1 MNGDLNPLPVLA
13 TLCLATLV
21 ACSQAP
27 HGPVPVA
34 FTPCRLAGVGP
45 VDSSWRQVRGSG
57 FTFCIPGAWRA
68 SKPAADSLDP
78 KSWRGPEGSV
88 TWGTGRPASLLSAGA
103 DNGGERDR
111 CHGSRGPTAKSRH
124 PDGNH
129 GKALVSVP
137 DHHPHRDRQCGPYRH
152 AGVMSRDV
160 EDHCLEYGASNVRS
174 RRGTFVRAG
183 AAVECNHGDNSVRV
197 GAMTE
202 PA

>member
-1 MNGDLNPLPVLA
+1 MVTSTLSPYSPRSAWQPWSRAVRRPTARCQWHSHRVDWQALAPSTPPGARYAVRASRFVFLGRGAPVKPLLIALIQNRGADRGEP
-13 TLCLATLV
+13 
-21 ACSQAP
+21 P
-27 HGPVPVA
+27 
-34 FTPCRLAGVGP
+34 AGV
-45 VDSSWRQVRGSG
+45 V
-57 FTFCIPGAWRA
+57 I
-68 SKPAADSLDP
+68 
-78 KSWRGPEGSV
+78 
-88 TWGTGRPASLLSAGA
+88 SAGA

-160 EDHCLEYGASNVRS
+160 EDHCLEYGAGNVRS